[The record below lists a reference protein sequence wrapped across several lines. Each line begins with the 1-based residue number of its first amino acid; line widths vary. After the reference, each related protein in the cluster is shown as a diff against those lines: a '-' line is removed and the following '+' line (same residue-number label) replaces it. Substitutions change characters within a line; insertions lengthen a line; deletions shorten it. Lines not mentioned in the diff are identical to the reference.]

1 MYSNPSRRSSYQFA
15 ASSSVASPLS
25 SASLPRLCVHVHVVD
40 AHDARMRQTRE
51 EPSFDLESL
60 AQELDFAVVERERL
74 QRKARTKPFVL
85 DLVHLGHSTLPER
98 THDAIGS
105 NLSSSLKHSA

>member
-1 MYSNPSRRSSYQFA
+1 
-15 ASSSVASPLS
+15 
-25 SASLPRLCVHVHVVD
+25 
-40 AHDARMRQTRE
+40 MRQTRE

-74 QRKARTKPFVL
+74 QRKVRPEPLVL